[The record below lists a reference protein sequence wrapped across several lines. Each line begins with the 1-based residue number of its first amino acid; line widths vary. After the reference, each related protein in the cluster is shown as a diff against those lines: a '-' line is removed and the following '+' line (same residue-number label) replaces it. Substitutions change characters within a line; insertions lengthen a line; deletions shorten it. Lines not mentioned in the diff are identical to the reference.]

1 MQRLLCAGLFVVS
14 GKFTRCSQIY
24 GLLYYNKIDLLCRN
38 GGNVVLPGKPVGRA
52 AEMMNE
58 ELVNSLQK
66 GRLLL
71 VVNPCAGHARGL
83 LYADLLETR
92 LKRAGIPVVR
102 CETTETENGAGYAAT
117 AARAGCRRIVCIGGD
132 GTLNA
137 VINGMLRAGAPLP
150 VTYLPAGT
158 TNDFARTL
166 HLPRRLG
173 DMCRVFTAGRDVE
186 IDAGRFNDSYFSYV
200 ASFGAFTKCSY
211 ATPRSLKRLFGH
223 LAYVLEGI
231 KDIAALEARPI
242 TVETDDGVYTGEY
255 VFGAFSNAL
264 SIGGTLHYDSATVD
278 MNDGKLEML
287 LIRKPANLGEIHR
300 LLQALGRGSFD
311 DPLFDFTASSAF
323 HLRSTSGF
331 DWSVDG
337 ERASAGPQVE
347 ISCIKSA
354 VRITVPARKD

>member
-1 MQRLLCAGLFVVS
+1 
-14 GKFTRCSQIY
+14 
-24 GLLYYNKIDLLCRN
+24 
-38 GGNVVLPGKPVGRA
+38 
-52 AEMMNE
+52 MMNE
-58 ELVNSLQK
+58 KLMNSLKK
-66 GRLLL
+66 GRVLL

-83 LYADLLETR
+83 IYADLLETQ

-102 CETTETENGAGYAAT
+102 CETTETENGAGYAAA
-117 AARAGCRRIVCIGGD
+117 AARAGCRRIICIGGD

-137 VINGMLRAGAPLP
+137 VINGMLGVGAPLP
-150 VTYLPAGT
+150 LTYLPAGT

-173 DMCRVFTAGRDVE
+173 DLRRVLTAGRDVE
-186 IDAGRFNDSYFSYV
+186 IDAGKFDDSYFSYV

-211 ATPRSLKRLFGH
+211 STPRNMKRLFGH

-231 KDIAALEARPI
+231 KDIAALDARPI
-242 TVETDDGVYTGEY
+242 TVETDDGSFAGEY

-264 SIGGTLHYDSATVD
+264 SIGGTLHYDSDTVD

-287 LIRKPANLGEIHR
+287 LIRKPSSLWEVHR
-300 LLQALGRGSFD
+300 LLHALNSGSFD
-311 DPLFDFTASSAF
+311 DPLFDFTASTRFCLQSW
-323 HLRSTSGF
+323 SGF

-337 ERASAGPQVE
+337 EHKTAGPKVE
-347 ISCIKSA
+347 ISCLKSA